1 MAEFLPIYNNFKKT
15 DQSSGV
21 GLICRNIV
29 TVHVPLSRGGSVLLC
44 TK

>member
-15 DQSSGV
+15 DQSSDI

-29 TVHVPLSRGGSVLLC
+29 TVHVPLSYEGSVLLC
-44 TK
+44 TE